1 MISIVILT
9 FNEAQNIQRCLD
21 SVKWSNDIVLMDSGS
36 TDATVQT
43 AENFGARILTRKF
56 DTFANQR
63 NYAMQRG
70 DFRNNWVLHLDADEV
85 VTDALRIEMQSI
97 VEKSSAE
104 FPVYKVP
111 SRIIFMDKWLKH
123 AGLYP
128 SYQVRFGRSEELR
141 FVDYGHGQRETQP
154 ADKVGTL
161 DAPLDHYN
169 FSKGVNDWFLRHLRY
184 AKSEAEQSFVQQAAS
199 IEFTHLIS
207 VNSTQRRRSLKQLAS
222 YLPFRPTLRFIYV
235 YFFRG
240 GFLDGRA
247 GLHYAFMMAIYQ
259 YFVDVNQREIRS
271 GQKNK

>member
-9 FNEAQNIQRCLD
+9 FNEALNIQRCLD
-21 SVKWSNDIVLMDSGS
+21 SVQWSNDIVLMDSGS
-36 TDATVQT
+36 TDTTVQI
-43 AENFGARILTRKF
+43 AEKFGARILTRKF

-70 DFRNNWVLHLDADEV
+70 DFRNSWVLHLDADEV
-85 VTDALRIEMQSI
+85 VTDALRIEMQGV
-97 VEKSSAE
+97 VEKSCIE

-123 AGLYP
+123 AGMYP

-141 FVDYGHGQRETQP
+141 FVDCGHGQRETQSV
-154 ADKVGTL
+154 DKVGTL

-184 AKSEAEQSFVQQAAS
+184 AKAEAEQSFAEQSAPIKFA
-199 IEFTHLIS
+199 HLIS
-207 VNSTQRRRSLKQLAS
+207 VNSTQRRRTLKQLAS

-235 YFFRG
+235 YAFRG

-247 GLHYAFMMAIYQ
+247 GLHYAFMMSIYQ
-259 YFVDVNQREIRS
+259 YFIDANQREILS